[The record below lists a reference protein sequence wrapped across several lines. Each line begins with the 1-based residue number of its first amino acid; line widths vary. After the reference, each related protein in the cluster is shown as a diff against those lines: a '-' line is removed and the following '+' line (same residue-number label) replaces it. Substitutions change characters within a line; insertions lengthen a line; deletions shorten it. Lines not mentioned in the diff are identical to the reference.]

1 MARKKMTE
9 EELAQFNRENRL
21 KEKVERLIFCSEP
34 TYKFKI
40 GDSVLIGNL
49 KNCVVKEALHDN
61 KIYLIEY
68 TSIDN
73 NYGKPI
79 IKEGQLMYVMWYE
92 IRPITLNDKSLVQN
106 RDFYLQFY
114 SMQVS
119 SLFSKY
125 YHFGLD
131 LEPKYQRDFVW
142 SKSDKVAL
150 IDSIFNNVEIGK
162 FAIINKPW
170 HNKYA
175 YEVLDGKQRIRA
187 LLDFYENR
195 FKYKG
200 FYFNELSRSD
210 QEWFKNFPITVAITE
225 DDLVNNLKYFL
236 LLNTTGKKVNTKH
249 IEKVR
254 ELYDAVTKNYI
265 ISSSKEELIKYN
277 GKTAKIIKLSNY
289 ETETF
294 IAEIDGKENIELTI
308 DDLKEI

>member
-1 MARKKMTE
+1 MARRKLTE
-9 EELAQFNRENRL
+9 EEMKQITLENHL
-21 KEKVERLIFCSEP
+21 KEKINRLVFCPEP
-34 TYKFKI
+34 TYTFNV

-49 KNCVVKEALHDN
+49 KDCVVKEVLHNN

-73 NYGKPI
+73 NYGNPI
-79 IKEGQLMYVMWYE
+79 ARTGQLNYVMWYE
-92 IRPITLNDKSLVQN
+92 IRPITTNTTSLVKN
-106 RDFYLQFY
+106 RDFNLQFY

-119 SLFSKY
+119 SIFSKFY
-125 YHFGLD
+125 SFGLD

-142 SKSDKVAL
+142 SKNDKVAL

-170 HNKYA
+170 ENKYS

-200 FYFNELSRSD
+200 YYYNELSRAD
-210 QEWFKNFPITVAITE
+210 QEWFKNFPITLAIVD

-236 LLNTTGKKVNTKH
+236 LLNTTGKKMSAKH
-249 IEKVR
+249 IEHIQS
-254 ELYDAVTKNYI
+254 LYDTVTKEYTVN
-265 ISSSKEELIKYN
+265 SSNEETSIYN
-277 GKTAKIIKLSNY
+277 GKKVKIVKIHNLENNVFIVKTDDN
-289 ETETF
+289 ETF
-294 IAEIDGKENIELTI
+294 MASIE
-308 DDLKEI
+308 DLS